1 MARPRKDVKF
11 QHQTR
16 SASNGRARRPSQSLS
31 EFSDPGSPTTIKEEA
46 APPVRWP
53 VSLLRPRPAD

>member
-16 SASNGRARRPSQSLS
+16 SASNGRTRRLSQSIS
-31 EFSDPGSPTTIKEEA
+31 EFSDPGSPTIKEEA
-46 APPVRWP
+46 APPV
-53 VSLLRPRPAD
+53 